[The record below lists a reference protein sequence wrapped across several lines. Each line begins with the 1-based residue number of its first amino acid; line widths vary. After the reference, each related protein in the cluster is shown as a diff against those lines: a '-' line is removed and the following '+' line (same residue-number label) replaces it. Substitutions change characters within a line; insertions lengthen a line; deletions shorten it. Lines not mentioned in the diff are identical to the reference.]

1 MVGATVVLTNGSIK
15 QASESEN
22 PDLFWGLLGVGQ
34 TSASQ
39 PISTCKPSLRRKCA
53 SVPYSSCPTPEI
65 VNKLVATIND
75 LHETRPL
82 GCNNDAV
89 TLRVTRYSLKYLFLN
104 LTNFPID

>member
-53 SVPYSSCPTPEI
+53 SVPYSSCPTPET
-65 VNKLVATIND
+65 VNKLVATINE
-75 LHETRPL
+75 LHE
-82 GCNNDAV
+82 V
-89 TLRVTRYSLKYLFLN
+89 KQTLSGPQSKNQGRTMSLVA
-104 LTNFPID
+104 LTKPPTAGGQT